1 MHEEK
6 PAFPLLRI
14 SLFGRQEVWRGSEN
28 LPPLATQKTQS
39 LLAYLIIHRNQ
50 SHSRQKLA
58 TLFWGDYDEPRALHS
73 LATALWRIR
82 KQLGEEFLM
91 TDAETVQFNPLFP
104 YWLDVA
110 EFEERLLGAK
120 MDAKR
125 LNNASVTQ
133 LAEAVELYRGDF
145 LEGLYED
152 WCLDERYRLEWL
164 YLQALRKL
172 IDWHEQQGSALALL
186 AYAQSYLA
194 HDPLDEKVHLS
205 AMRAYMQQGDLL
217 AARRQW
223 QRCCETRLAELHL
236 LPSPLMVEQAKSI
249 LGPLFTLPAKPAK
262 PQSEERVRQMS
273 YDRSPF
279 VGRGEEMSDLTTLWE
294 KSLQGQGITVFLA
307 GEAGVGK
314 TRLVEEF
321 SSLVSRSGGL
331 VAHSH
336 CYDPERDLPFQPICE
351 VVETLL
357 QNDLALLQ
365 EIPNWQRQELARLL
379 PAIEPHR
386 AKIEPDLTR
395 VQPEQQAVLFQSVA
409 FLIHHFAKRNPLLL
423 VIEDLHWATDTTLTV
438 LHFIAR
444 QISSSPILIL
454 GTFRQEEIGQ
464 CPKLES
470 MVAQLVRNEQAQVLF
485 LERLSKGAVL
495 ELIQRMN
502 GIDLTADEVERL
514 YAYTEGNAF
523 YTLETLRAYA
533 ETNQKQDAFPIA
545 KSVQALVKSRLSQL
559 SPLANKLIAC
569 ASVAGRSFDF
579 DLLREVLDLD
589 EEVALEGIEELLRRG
604 FLREGSS
611 TIRADYE
618 FVHQIVQDCAYHQ
631 IHHRRRQHFHR
642 KIGEVLESTLV
653 DPSLQAASL
662 AFHFDAGG
670 NLQKTLLYH
679 HLAAQRATAV
689 FAWQEAEQHQ
699 GRVLEIL
706 TRLDPA
712 VSQQDTANRYG
723 KVLAE
728 RAELHYLQ
736 GNLIERDRDLEALQ
750 QLAAQTQNDRLQL
763 QACMSQTCYLNL
775 DACYERAV
783 ALAEEGIT
791 LARKLTDFQA
801 QGYLL
806 SQLGFAY
813 YFLGKPQFA
822 LQALE
827 QALMLLP
834 ADDCETRRHIQ
845 HILGYVHFHIGYYP
859 LALENQQQAYRCH
872 QKLGDFNGMVWAGLD
887 IGASN
892 LQLGRLEEGEQA
904 ITEHLHLAQ
913 QMGARS
919 AEAYGLNQLGHL
931 KLKQGKGSAAIDLF
945 QQSLSRQEGL
955 RTEHG
960 RVAAQLGIG
969 FAYLHLGANAKARN
983 WLETA
988 IEAARRI
995 NHRRRLV
1002 EALLGLGL
1010 TEITAHHFSEAKLCL
1025 SEAVEIARDCQS
1037 LGNLAAGFAA
1047 LARLYRRKG
1056 ELEAALHDAVEAVQ
1070 LSQELGI
1077 AVCEMWAELEMGL
1090 IHLARGENDSAL
1102 KHIQR
1107 AVALTSC
1114 RDESWIGR
1122 EQIFRAY
1129 ALVLHAL
1136 GCEREAQ
1143 EQELLAHQMIA
1154 TKMNWIVDA
1163 RLRSTFRKAVN
1174 CTP

>member
-14 SLFGRQEVWRGSEN
+14 SLFGRQEVWRGSES

-91 TDAETVQFNPLFP
+91 TDAEAVQFNPLFP

-133 LAEAVELYRGDF
+133 LTEAVELYRGDF

-172 IDWHEQQGSALALL
+172 IDWHEQQGSAPALL

-262 PQSEERVRQMS
+262 PQPEERVRQMS

-307 GEAGVGK
+307 GEAGIGK

-386 AKIEPDLTR
+386 AKIEPDPIR

-495 ELIQRMN
+495 ELVQRMN

-604 FLREGSS
+604 FLREGSG

-631 IHHRRRQHFHR
+631 LHHRRRQHFHR
-642 KIGEVLESTLV
+642 KTGEVLESTLV

-670 NLQKTLLYH
+670 HLQKALLYR

-699 GRVLEIL
+699 NRVLEIL
-706 TRLDPA
+706 ANLDPD
-712 VSQQDTANRYG
+712 VSLQDTADRYG

-728 RAELHYLQ
+728 RAALHYLQ
-736 GNLIERDRDLEALQ
+736 GNLVERDQDLETLQ
-750 QLAAQTQNDRLQL
+750 ELATRTQNSHLQL
-763 QACMSQTCYLNL
+763 QALMSQTGYLNL
-775 DACYERAV
+775 DARYVQAI
-783 ALAEEGIT
+783 AQAEEGIS
-791 LARKLTDFQA
+791 LAEKLGDNRTRS
-801 QGYLL
+801 YLL

-822 LQALE
+822 LQALDE
-827 QALMLLP
+827 ALSLLP
-834 ADDCETRRHIQ
+834 EDDCETRRHIT
-845 HILGYVHFHIGYYP
+845 HTLGYVHFHIGNYA
-859 LALENQQQAYRCH
+859 LALDYQQQAYCEH
-872 QKLGDFNGMVWAGLD
+872 QGLGDFNGMAWAGLD
-887 IGASN
+887 IGAISMQMGW
-892 LQLGRLEEGEQA
+892 LSESERY
-904 ITEHLHLAQ
+904 ITEHLEMAQ
-913 QMGARS
+913 RMGACS
-919 AEAYGLNQLGHL
+919 AEAYGLNQLGNL
-931 KLKQGKGSAAIDLF
+931 KLKQGNYAAAIQIF
-945 QQSLSRQEGL
+945 RQSLSRQEGL

-960 RVAAQLGIG
+960 RIAARLGLG
-969 FAYLHLGANAKARN
+969 FAYYHLGAYSEACK
-983 WLETA
+983 WLEMA
-988 IEAARRI
+988 IETARRI
-995 NHRRRLV
+995 DHRRRLV
-1002 EALLGLGL
+1002 EALIGLGL
-1010 TEITAHHFSEAKLCL
+1010 TEIAAGNFETAGLCL
-1025 SEAVEIARDCQS
+1025 SEAVETARDCQS
-1037 LGNLAAGFAA
+1037 LGNLAAGLTA
-1047 LARLYRRKG
+1047 LARLYRKSG
-1056 ELEAALHDAVEAVQ
+1056 ETEAALWVASEALQISRQ
-1070 LSQELGI
+1070 LKI
-1077 AVCEMWAELEMGL
+1077 PVCEMWAELEIGL
-1090 IHLARGENDSAL
+1090 SHLAKGDKDTAL
-1102 KHIQR
+1102 KHTQR
-1107 AVALTSC
+1107 AVERLPFA
-1114 RDESWIGR
+1114 DESWIGR
-1122 EQIFRAY
+1122 EQVFQAY
-1129 ALVLHAL
+1129 AFAL
-1136 GCEREAQ
+1136 RALSDEQGAK
-1143 EQELLAHQMIA
+1143 EQELLKHQIIEA
-1154 TKMNWIVDA
+1154 KMAWIDNA
-1163 RLRSTFRKAVN
+1163 ELRTAFLKAVN
-1174 CTP
+1174 CAP